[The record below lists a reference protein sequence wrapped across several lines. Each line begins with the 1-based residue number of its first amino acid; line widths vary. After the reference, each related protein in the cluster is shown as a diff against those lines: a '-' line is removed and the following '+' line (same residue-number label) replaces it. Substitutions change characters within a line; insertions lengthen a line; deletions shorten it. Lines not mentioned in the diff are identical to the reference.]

1 MIIVDG
7 CKSGKEISNFSN
19 LEEVL
24 TNLMDDEMMENRVVT
39 DVFVNNESFSEIY
52 PHQAEDIACDS
63 ITSVEVRSRPTDELA
78 VDIAAEMNKVAR
90 MMGHGARHVARL
102 FREAADAD
110 ALELLQD
117 LLDVTRDF
125 MSMLGALR
133 ERYFRGEDQA
143 FAEKVEKLSTLL
155 SEMSDVLESED
166 WILLADL
173 LEYEF
178 LPLCEAWG
186 AVSEALHRQMAES
199 AAQ

>member
-7 CKSGKEISNFSN
+7 CKSGKEISNFAN

-24 TNLMDDEMMENRVVT
+24 TNLMDEEKMENRVVT

-63 ITSVEVRSRPTDELA
+63 ITSVEVRSRPADELA
-78 VDIAAEMNKVAR
+78 VDIAAEMDKVAR

-102 FREAADAD
+102 FREAADTD

-125 MSMLGALR
+125 MSMLGVLR
-133 ERYFRGEDQA
+133 ERYFSGDAEA
-143 FAEKVEKLSTLL
+143 FGRKVEKLSTLL
-155 SEMSDVLESED
+155 SEMSDVLENED

-178 LPLCEAWG
+178 LPLCEEWR
-186 AVSEALHRQMAES
+186 AVSEDLHRQMAKS
-199 AAQ
+199 VAQ